1 MTYRITHN
9 IAALIAGITIGCGGL
24 ASAQAVTIE
33 PVKSWSGRVPLDERP
48 PLQTSIAKDSDWA
61 RIWKQCRVQGP
72 APKVDFKKTL
82 GLVAVRRGSLVKFM
96 DISVEDGNLKTN
108 VVVTPDMPDY
118 MSCAIVLVN
127 RTGIKKINGN
137 PVGQ

>member
-1 MTYRITHN
+1 MKRRITSS
-9 IAALIAGITIGCGGL
+9 IAALLAGIAISWGSL
-24 ASAQAVTIE
+24 ANAQPMTIE
-33 PVKSWSGRVPLDERP
+33 PFKAWSGRLPLDERP
-48 PLQTSIAKDSDWA
+48 PLQSSIAKDSDWA

-72 APKVDFKKTL
+72 SPKVDFHKTL

-96 DISVEDGNLKTN
+96 NMSVEDGNLKTN

-118 MSCAIVLVN
+118 MSCAIVLID
-127 RTGIKKINGN
+127 RSGIKKVNGN

>member
-1 MTYRITHN
+1 MTRRIYSR
-9 IAALIAGITIGCGGL
+9 IASVMAGIIIGGGAL
-24 ASAQAVTIE
+24 ASAQAITVE

-48 PLQTSIAKDSDWA
+48 PLQSSIAKDSDWA

-72 APKVDFKKTL
+72 APKVDFQKSL
-82 GLVAVRRGSLVKFM
+82 GLVAVRRGSIVKFM
-96 DISVEDGNLKTN
+96 SMSVEDGNLKTN

-118 MSCAIVLVN
+118 MSCAIVLIN
-127 RTGIKKINGN
+127 RTGIKKVNGN